1 MGDRV
6 PGEPGDR
13 VGYLLGLTRF
23 KCPVRID
30 FGPELPRNA
39 IGKIQK
45 QVLRSCYVT
54 RANAS

>member
-1 MGDRV
+1 V